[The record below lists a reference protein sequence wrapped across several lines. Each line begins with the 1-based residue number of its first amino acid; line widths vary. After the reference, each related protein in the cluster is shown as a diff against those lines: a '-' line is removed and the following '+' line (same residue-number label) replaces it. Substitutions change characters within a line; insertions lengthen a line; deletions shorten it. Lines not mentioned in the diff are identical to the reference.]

1 MYIYELDN
9 TLIWLDLIKY
19 KVLFS
24 TCFSPSES
32 IDVLFTY
39 VPFWT
44 VLKSL
49 LLCQGSS
56 HTTMFS
62 CGESVSKLFCN
73 ETSGSNIVKVKH
85 MVFPGFWSGLSSNTA
100 KVVLRDSKTE
110 LGYYWLFDRSKPNT
124 HVRVLWALKPFQ
136 ILFLQTHQCQRILVA
151 VKSLL
156 GLHLLGRSYFL
167 SSIFHKH

>member
-110 LGYYWLFDRSKPNT
+110 LGYYWLFDQNPTHMSESCGHWSHFKYSFYKPIN
-124 HVRVLWALKPFQ
+124 AKEY
-136 ILFLQTHQCQRILVA
+136 
-151 VKSLL
+151 LL
-156 GLHLLGRSYFL
+156 L
-167 SSIFHKH
+167 